1 MMHAKN
7 ELRVLAVASLAVV
20 LGASAA
26 LQETAG
32 GLRYFTRAALASA
45 DMDGIAEYIDA
56 TLAKCPAAFA
66 AATDLAA
73 TRASQKRIGALLSA
87 SAKQARKQ
95 IDEKRYAAEMEKAGI
110 AVLKYGIGFSGKRVE
125 LA

>member
-1 MMHAKN
+1 MKIKRWM
-7 ELRVLAVASLAVV
+7 SLLGSVAVV

-26 LQETAG
+26 PQETAG
-32 GLRYFTRAALASA
+32 GLRYFTRAALESA

-73 TRASQKRIGALLSA
+73 TRAGRARDALV
-87 SAKQARKQ
+87 Q
-95 IDEKRYAAEMEKAGI
+95 
-110 AVLKYGIGFSGKRVE
+110 RVE
-125 LA
+125 LARSLEA